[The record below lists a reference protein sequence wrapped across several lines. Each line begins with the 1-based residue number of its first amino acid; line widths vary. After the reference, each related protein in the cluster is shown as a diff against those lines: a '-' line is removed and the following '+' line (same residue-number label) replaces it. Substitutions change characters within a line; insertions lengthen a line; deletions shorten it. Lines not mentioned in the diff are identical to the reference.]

1 MTLHPGIVA
10 LIMGSCFVAAMVL
23 YSAAIGAAV
32 LRRWDLT
39 SSSEVQ
45 LQLERKT
52 YLTSTIMNYVLGFEI
67 LSSLLFVYTVDS
79 LHRIFVGAMCAT
91 GSLNANPVG
100 WAALYA
106 KMAVLFLSAIWIAV
120 NAIDQRGA
128 DYPLTRFK
136 FAYLL
141 FLVPVVLLSA
151 VLQLLYFLGL
161 KPNIITSCCGAL
173 FSESGGGLSSS
184 LSSVAIRPTMFAF
197 YGLLALFLAAG
208 IFVLRRRTRAA
219 RYLFAGLSLLVLPV
233 SLTAVVSFISLY
245 FYESPTH
252 HCPFDIFQGNYHYLG
267 YPLYGSL
274 FAGTFFGIMT
284 GFSEMLRGPGSVEE
298 TINRLQGKWIVLSVA
313 AVGIFAA
320 VATWPIV
327 FSGFTLDGYF

>member
-1 MTLHPGIVA
+1 MILHPGIVA

-79 LHRIFVGAMCAT
+79 LHRIFAGAMCAT

-100 WAALYA
+100 WAALYG

-120 NAIDQRGA
+120 NVIDQRGA

-141 FLVPVVLLSA
+141 FLVPVVVLSA
-151 VLQLLYFLGL
+151 ALQLLYFLGL

-173 FSESGGGLSSS
+173 FSESGGGLASS
-184 LSSVAIRPTMFAF
+184 LSSLAIRPTMIAF
-197 YGLLALFLAAG
+197 YGLLALFLVAA

-219 RYLFAGLSLLVLPV
+219 RYLFAGLSLVVLPV
-233 SLTAVVSFISLY
+233 SLMAVVSFISLY
-245 FYESPTH
+245 FYESPIH

-284 GFSEMLRGPGSVEE
+284 GFSEMLRGAGSVEE

-327 FSGFTLDGYF
+327 FSGFTLEGYF

>member
-1 MTLHPGIVA
+1 MILHPGIVA

-23 YSAAIGAAV
+23 YSTIIGVAV

-39 SSSEVQ
+39 SSSEGQ

-67 LSSLLFVYTVDS
+67 LSSLLFVHTVDG
-79 LHRIFVGAMCAT
+79 LHGVFVGAMCAT

-106 KMAVLFLSAIWIAV
+106 RIAVLFLSAIWIAV
-120 NAIDQRGA
+120 NVIDQRGA

-136 FAYLL
+136 FAGLL
-141 FLVPVVLLSA
+141 FLLPVVLLST
-151 VLQLLYFLGL
+151 VLQLRYFLGL

-173 FSESGGGLSSS
+173 FSESGGGLASS
-184 LSSVAIRPTMFAF
+184 LSSAAIRPSMMVF
-197 YGLLALFLAAG
+197 YGLLALFLGAG
-208 IFVLRRRTRAA
+208 VFALRRRTGAW

-233 SLTAVVSFISLY
+233 SLIAVVSFISLY
-245 FYESPTH
+245 IYESPTH
-252 HCPFDIFQGNYHYLG
+252 HCPFDMFQGNYHYLG
-267 YPLYGSL
+267 YPLYGTL

-284 GFSEMLRGPGSVEE
+284 GVSELLRGKGSVEN
-298 TINRLQGKWIVLSVA
+298 TINGLQGKWIMLSVA

-327 FSGFTLDGYF
+327 FSSFTLEGYF